1 MTKPYL
7 NINKMSYKN
16 SLMKFVL
23 PVFGIFLL
31 IIPQQSEAQQREVLD
46 KIVAVV
52 NDQIILKSDVDAQLA
67 EFLSQRRDISYS
79 DEMWYDVLENIID
92 NNVLYEQAKI
102 DSIIV
107 SEDEVNRAMDRRIRQ
122 LVSQVGSEEALE
134 EVLGQSLIQIR
145 SEFRDRFRRDIMVQ
159 RVRERKMR
167 GIRITRPEVQE
178 FFDAIPAHELPTIPE
193 TVELSHIV
201 KIAPAGQEAE
211 QMARQ
216 KAEALRDSI
225 LTHGSD
231 FEELARRH
239 SDGPGASRGGL
250 LPMMPLSDLVSE
262 YAAAASALEPG
273 GISEVVRTRA
283 GFHVIR
289 LNRRS
294 GDQIETSQIL
304 IQVRE
309 DQVDEA
315 FAIERLEAIRDSVQ
329 TYEMSFADMARRHS
343 EDPNT
348 APTGGRLLDSQ
359 TGQRRLVVDEL
370 DPSLYRAIVN
380 LDEVGDISDP
390 IRYTVGSGQNRQIAF
405 RIIRLNNRIPEHI
418 ANMEQD
424 FDIIRNFAL
433 QEKQLDVMNRWL
445 AELRD
450 EIFIEYRIDSPYAS
464 AN

>member
-1 MTKPYL
+1 MINSYTNSL
-7 NINKMSYKN
+7 NISFMSTLLK
-16 SLMKFVL
+16 LAL
-23 PVFGIFLL
+23 PVIGILLFL
-31 IIPQQSEAQQREVLD
+31 PQQSDAQQREVLD

-52 NDQIILKSDVDAQLA
+52 NDQIILKSDVDAQIA
-67 EFLSQRRDISYS
+67 EFLSQRSDITYS

-102 DSIIV
+102 DSITV
-107 SEDEVNRAMDRRIRQ
+107 SEDEVNRALDRRIRQ
-122 LVSQVGSEEALE
+122 LVQQVGSEEALE
-134 EVLGQSLIQIR
+134 EVLGQSLIQVR

-159 RVRERKMR
+159 RVRDQKMR
-167 GIRITRPEVQE
+167 SIRITRPEVVE
-178 FFDAIPAHELPTIPE
+178 FFNNIPQHELPEIPE

-201 KIAPAGQEAE
+201 AIAPAGEEAE

-216 KAEALRDSI
+216 KAEALRDS
-225 LTHGSD
+225 LLNHDAD

-304 IQVRE
+304 IQVQE
-309 DQVDEA
+309 DQVDESI
-315 FAIERLEAIRDSVQ
+315 AIEKLEALRDSVI
-329 TYEMSFADMARRHS
+329 THGERFSDLARRHS
-343 EDPNT
+343 QDPNT
-348 APTGGRLLDSQ
+348 APTGGRLIDNQ
-359 TGQRRLVVDEL
+359 TGQRRLAVDDL
-370 DPSLYRAIVN
+370 DPTLYRAIIN
-380 LDEVGDISDP
+380 LEEEGDITEP
-390 IRYTVGSGQNRQIAF
+390 IRYTIGSGQNRQIAY
-405 RIIRLNNRIPEHI
+405 RIIRLNSRIPEHI
-418 ANMEQD
+418 ANLDQD

-433 QEKQLDVMNRWL
+433 QEKQLSAMNRWL
-445 AELRD
+445 TELRED
-450 EIFIEYRIDSPYAS
+450 IYIEYRIDSPYAS
-464 AN
+464 TN